1 MITRG
6 EYDGK
11 NGELGV
17 ICSHTKD
24 CIELILVRRGN
35 VWSAFKKEGNAEY
48 SFNNNVAKSVY
59 NSILKK
65 GLNGCK
71 ANNCVAAPFVLG
83 TVSRHSFTKAK
94 TSYIIDKY
102 NGELAGAEIRS
113 DSEIIN
119 LVYCQ
124 DANIMPKNIPYITLT
139 VANEFKPSE
148 DGEEPDIKVRT
159 LQEIALEK
167 DISYVFNSNYYI
179 VNDEDTSEKIFDAIE
194 KWNGV
199 VSYDTET
206 TGLRINM
213 FSKINSKWKKMLDDY
228 NAEKPKAEQIRAD
241 RLVGV
246 ILCVEEKTSYYFPC
260 FNRKFKNLYQEV
272 GNPIRERLIQNF
284 KAYYTV
290 GPGWQLQTDMARY
303 WRDTPSEAVSC
314 DCILMERLR
323 KILTT
328 KNILAHHGSFE
339 WKVSYCYD
347 IDVNLKEDTMLM
359 HQLMYKFR
367 STTANSG
374 EPSNLKY
381 LSKREFNIDQLDLED
396 FFVDY
401 KEDDSNEVRGS
412 KKRGKKKK
420 VDIDFSYMDYDGARA
435 YAPGD
440 GDLTLRLCHKYKR
453 DMLENHREML
463 YIYSVEV
470 IVACAIGYMEFF
482 GHRIDERK
490 INHVRDKYRY
500 EKLGIEHKIR
510 LLANLADSE
519 EERLLGEL
527 NTITSSMRDG
537 LADTEY
543 DTLKDKAD
551 SIAKQCREH
560 MDSVENTVSLTSP
573 AQVAKLFFER
583 LGYPYSGE
591 KMSVAK
597 KELKP
602 LLKMKNE
609 DGSNKYPA
617 VHLYTEWKKLDTLL
631 TKFFDNLQNFMYP
644 GGFIFTS
651 YGQIS
656 TATGRMNASKPKRAL
671 GPCMVTCG

>member
-1 MITRG
+1 MQTRG
-6 EYDGK
+6 EYTSKHGD
-11 NGELGV
+11 LGV

-24 CIELILVRRGN
+24 TIELVLVRRGN

-48 SFNNNVAKSVY
+48 SFNNNVARTLY
-59 NSILKK
+59 NSVIKK
-65 GLNGCK
+65 GLVSCK
-71 ANNCVAAPFVLG
+71 AKNCTAAPFQFG
-83 TVSRHSFTKAK
+83 TVSRHTFTKAK
-94 TSYIIDKY
+94 TSYLIDKF
-102 NGELAGAEIRS
+102 NGEIAGMEVRS
-113 DSEIIN
+113 DTEYLN
-119 LVYCQ
+119 LTYC
-124 DANIMPKNIPYITLT
+124 DSGNLIPPNIPYVSLT
-139 VANEFKPSE
+139 TATEFKTS
-148 DGEEPDIKVRT
+148 DNDEEPEIRVRT

-167 DISYVFNSNYYI
+167 DISYVYNSNYYI
-179 VNDEDTSEKIFDAIE
+179 VNDEDTAEKIFDAIE
-194 KWNGV
+194 KWNGI

-228 NAEKPKAEQIRAD
+228 NSNKPKSEQIRAD

-246 ILCVEEKTSYYFPC
+246 ILCVEEKVSYYFPC
-260 FNRKFKNLYQEV
+260 FNRKFKNLYEEV
-272 GNPIRERLIQNF
+272 GNPIRERLINNF

-290 GPGWQLQTDMARY
+290 GAGWNLQTDMARY
-303 WRDTPSEAVSC
+303 WRDTPSEEVTC
-314 DCILMERLR
+314 DCILMERIR
-323 KILTT
+323 YILTQ
-328 KNILAHHGSFE
+328 KKILAHHGSFE

-347 IDVNLKEDTMLM
+347 IDVNLTEDTMLM

-381 LSKREFNIDQLDLED
+381 LSKREFGIDQLELED

-420 VDIDFSYMDYDGARA
+420 VNIDFSYMDYEGSKA

-490 INHVRDKYRY
+490 INRIRDKYMY
-500 EKLGIEHKIR
+500 DKLGIEHKVRI
-510 LLANLADSE
+510 LAGLADSQE
-519 EERLLGEL
+519 EQLLDEL
-527 NTITSSMRDG
+527 NDAASNMRLDIP
-537 LADTEY
+537 DNEY
-543 DTLKDKAD
+543 DTLKKQAD
-551 SIAKQCREH
+551 DIAKQCREH
-560 MDSVENTVSLTSP
+560 MDSKEENVSLSSP
-573 AQVAKLFFER
+573 AQVAKLFFEK

-609 DGSNKYPA
+609 DGTNKYPA
-617 VHLYTEWKKLDTLL
+617 VHLYTEWKKIDTLL

-644 GGFIFTS
+644 GGYIFTS

-656 TATGRMNASKPKRAL
+656 TATGRMSASKPERAL